1 MLKRVFW
8 SRKVEEALLLKV
20 GTDVHPVVQSES
32 AIQRSL
38 EKEKEVKFIGVMS
51 YAIG

>member
-1 MLKRVFW
+1 M
-8 SRKVEEALLLKV
+8 EEALLLKV

-38 EKEKEVKFIGVMS
+38 EKDKEEVKFIGVMS